1 LVVLLGLLPAFGD
14 QTVLVADEP
23 SDDSTVQEKAA
34 DAEATDT
41 KATDAANVP
50 YDGVTIQFNFRFH
63 PWKDAL
69 DWFAQQADLSLVL
82 DSPPLGTLNYTD
94 NRRHT
99 PSEALDILNSVLL
112 IKGYTLIQHERMLIL
127 INLADG
133 VPPELIPQVP
143 PEDLDQHGEF
153 ELVRCL
159 FKLEVATP
167 EEAEQQISQLLGPPR
182 EDRRN
187 AQGEAPA
194 RDRNGWESSHH
205 PDHHPIARRAR

>member
-1 LVVLLGLLPAFGD
+1 MSSIVSKNRHQGAVAALRFVVLLGLLPAFGD

-23 SDDSTVQEKAA
+23 TDDSTVQKKAA

-41 KATDAANVP
+41 KATDKASVP
-50 YDGVTIQFNFRFH
+50 NDGVTIQFNFRFH

-167 EEAEQQISQLLGPPR
+167 EEAE
-182 EDRRN
+182 
-187 AQGEAPA
+187 
-194 RDRNGWESSHH
+194 
-205 PDHHPIARRAR
+205 